1 MRVNGVYVKDVLV
14 DLDQPGIANVNPL
27 FLDRV
32 RDAAKEYLAAN
43 PQQEGADDVDA
54 GAELSG
60 GAAVGGR
67 GTLPAL
73 PPAGKGKEVCVQ
85 RSGTL

>member
-27 FLDRV
+27 FLDRI
-32 RDAAKEYLAAN
+32 RDAAKEYLAAYR
-43 PQQEGADDVDA
+43 QQEGA
-54 GAELSG
+54 ELSA